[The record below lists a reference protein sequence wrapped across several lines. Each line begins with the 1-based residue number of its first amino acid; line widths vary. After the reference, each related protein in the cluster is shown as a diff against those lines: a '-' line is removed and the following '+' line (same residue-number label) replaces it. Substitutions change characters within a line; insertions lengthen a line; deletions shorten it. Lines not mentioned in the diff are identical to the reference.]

1 MNLQNVKVA
10 VGIPVR
16 MNSSRFPGKPLCLID
31 GKTMLSRVYSA
42 CKSSELAT
50 DVFIAGCDS
59 EVEEVALL
67 GEMRYLA
74 TEPKI
79 DRPSVRVAHA
89 AQSLNLSSRD
99 IVVVVQ
105 GDEPLIRGEMIDDT
119 IKSLMANPEIEI
131 TNMCAVVTQKEM
143 MDAAEIKVV
152 VDLNMYAMY
161 MSRAPIPPVAHES
174 ENSISGLKQV
184 CVFGFRWES
193 LQRLAFELSP
203 SPLEQ
208 RESIEMNRVL
218 EHGMKIK
225 MIKSIFDTKSV
236 DTESD
241 RLEVERLI
249 QSHSQPGRNQSSI

>member
-1 MNLQNVKVA
+1 MNFQDVKVI
-10 VGIPVR
+10 VGIPAR
-16 MNSSRFPGKPLCLID
+16 MGSSRFPGKPLCLID
-31 GKTMLSRVYSA
+31 GETMLSRVYNA

-67 GEMRYLA
+67 GEMKYIA
-74 TEPKI
+74 TEPEI

-89 AQSLNLSSRD
+89 AQSLNLYSKD

-105 GDEPLIRGEMIDDT
+105 GDEPLIRGQMIDDT
-119 IKSLMANPEIEI
+119 IKTLMANPEIEI
-131 TNMCAVVTQKEM
+131 TNMCAVVTEKEM
-143 MDAAEIKVV
+143 LDTAEVKVV

-161 MSRAPIPPVAHES
+161 MSRAPIPSVAHDS
-174 ENSISGLKQV
+174 EDSRSGLKQV

-225 MIKSIFDTKSV
+225 MIKSSFVTKSV

-241 RLEVERLI
+241 RRDVERLI
-249 QSHSQPGRNQSSI
+249 QSNSQRGCNQS